1 MSDELAPAFF
11 DHRGQPIAF
20 RKADPPKTG
29 PSFGDWAGHDK
40 TFLQFPGGSALQF
53 NLDRL
58 TLADLRSMKDH
69 YQINASLTVL
79 AFMIHQLDWHI
90 KCEDKKI
97 ADAIEKILRVLWTRL
112 IRALS
117 QAHWAGYSPTAI
129 EYENDNVADQVVI
142 SKFKDLLPEECKVK
156 WKEVDAAVVGN
167 QQKKLKI
174 FDGMT
179 QYGWGDIPV
188 ENTLWYPLL
197 MENGDYYGRKLLR
210 SAFPAWY
217 FSMLIHLFANRYY
230 ERFGEP
236 LPIGRAPFDEDVEMG
251 GQTINGRDAMIQ
263 ILDNLRNRG
272 TVTLPSNVQ
281 PLSHASTKAIYD
293 YDISYLESQMRGG
306 DFERYLDRLDEEM
319 SLSLFTPLLILKT
332 ADVGSYNLG
341 VGHMQ
346 MYLIM
351 LNALAGD
358 MKEYIDRYVI
368 ERLKAYNFSPNAPRA
383 EIVFRKLGKD
393 NAETIRAVIT
403 ELIRTSQAKPNL
415 DELGQALGMSIQEI
429 RQIQTPE
436 SDSTATDPR
445 TGRNDRGTTG
455 KGLDQP
461 RATARQIAARARA
474 QIEKAWR
481 ENRFGRDLNLDLGH
495 QQRFTHALEA
505 EGFDRAADRTTEFYG
520 RVGRW
525 LRDAIDLGQD
535 QYAGPEDFMAMLD
548 RVLDTEVDLLGV
560 GA

>member
-1 MSDELAPAFF
+1 MSDLAPALL
-11 DHRGQPIAF
+11 DHRGRPITTF

-29 PSFGDWAGHDK
+29 PSFGAWAGHDK
-40 TFLQFPGGSALQF
+40 SFLQFPGGQALQF

-58 TLADLRSMKDH
+58 TLADFRSMKDH

-90 KCEDKKI
+90 ECSDKKI
-97 ADAIEKILRVLWTRL
+97 ATAIEEILRVMWTRL
-112 IRALS
+112 VRSMS
-117 QAHWAGYSPTAI
+117 QAHWAGFSPTAI
-129 EYENDNVADQVVI
+129 EYENDLQNERVVI
-142 SKFKDLLPEECKVK
+142 SKFKDLLPEECRVK
-156 WKEVDAAVVGN
+156 WKEVDGAVVNN

-179 QYGWGDIPV
+179 QWGWGDIPV

-197 MENGDYYGRKLLR
+197 MENGDYYGRKILR

-217 FSMLIHLFANRYY
+217 FSILIHLFANRYY

-236 LPIGRAPFDEDVEMG
+236 LPIGRAPFDDDVEFNG
-251 GQTINGRDAMIQ
+251 ETINGKEAMER
-263 ILDNLRNRG
+263 ILTNLRNRSV
-272 TVTLPSNVQ
+272 VTLPSNVQ

-293 YDISYLESQMRGG
+293 YDIEYLESQMRGA

-319 SLSLFTPLLILKT
+319 SLALFTPLLILKT

-383 EIVFRKLGKD
+383 EIVFRRLGRD
-393 NAETIRAVIT
+393 NAETIRGVIT
-403 ELIRTSQAKPNL
+403 ELIRNDRVKPDL
-415 DELGQALGMSIQEI
+415 DELGQALGLSLTEI
-429 RQIQTPE
+429 RQIQEDPN
-436 SDSTATDPR
+436 DPAATDPR
-445 TGRNDRGTTG
+445 LGRPNRSQTG

-461 RATARQIAARARA
+461 RATARQIAARARS
-474 QIEKAWR
+474 QVEKAWR
-481 ENRFGRDLNLDLGH
+481 ENRFGKNFNLDLGH
-495 QQRFTHALEA
+495 QQRFTGALES
-505 EGFDRAADRTTEFYG
+505 EGFENPAETTTEFF
-520 RVGRW
+520 RIINRW
-525 LRDAIDLGQD
+525 LRDAIDI
-535 QYAGPEDFMAMLD
+535 GPEQYGGPADFMAMFD
-548 RVLDTEVDLLGV
+548 RVLDNEIDRLVTTD
-560 GA
+560 